1 MALTRSQTVD
11 RREAVLFDYPV
22 AAATTIYQG
31 GLVALDGSNNLVAA
45 SDAAARRVVGV
56 AYEEVDNSGGSAGDL
71 RCKVEI
77 GCLKLTNSG
86 SNAVTDAHIGR
97 ACFVEDDETVASDPG
112 TNSVVAG
119 IVAKVDDDGVWVFA
133 GVPFGS
139 ISPVT
144 VALTSTNG
152 TAAAASADLAA
163 LAAEAEKIGDDV
175 RAIHAA
181 LKLHGLVK

>member
-1 MALTRSQTVD
+1 MALSRSQTVD
-11 RREAVLFDYPV
+11 RRQAAHFDFSV

-31 GLVALDGSNNLVAA
+31 GLVALDGSNNLVMA

-56 AYEEVDNSGGSAGDL
+56 AYEEIDNSTGSAGDL
-71 RCKVEI
+71 RCKVEV

-86 SNAVTDAHIGR
+86 SNALTDAHIGR

-112 TNSVVAG
+112 TNAVVAG
-119 IVAKVDDDGVWVFA
+119 LVAKVDTDGVWVFV
-133 GVPFGS
+133 GVPFAS
-139 ISPVT
+139 VAPVT
-144 VALTSTNG
+144 VSLTSTNG

-181 LKLHGLVK
+181 LALHGLIK